1 VYNALTDATGLPIM
15 KASESMT
22 MKASE
27 SKEILSELA
36 NKYPDTWKQ
45 TLELLAMLQD
55 IGLEGYKLNASEEN
69 PIVAQ
74 FSIN

>member
-1 VYNALTDATGLPIM
+1 M